1 MDIWNLLSAESGRL
15 KSTEAVSVRDG
26 ILERHSVD
34 GQEVK
39 GAAWGAIAACVH
51 SAEAAGAAWERLV
64 QEAVLVQA
72 GSGAVAGGATPILQY
87 DMTYQLNETEVR
99 GRALR
104 WSDGRL
110 HATNGRLLR
119 SYAVRCW
126 QVVMIDFI
134 KYCKHC
140 VLQTVLLINFSS
152 ASTTQT

>member
-1 MDIWNLLSAESGRL
+1 M
-15 KSTEAVSVRDG
+15 RDG
-26 ILERHSVD
+26 ISDRLSVD

-72 GSGAVAGGATPILQY
+72 GSGAVAGGGSGATPILQY

-99 GRALR
+99 GQAPRY
-104 WSDGRL
+104 SEGRIP
-110 HATNGRLLR
+110 ATNGRLLR

-126 QVVMIDFI
+126 QVVMIDFMR
-134 KYCKHC
+134 YCKHC
-140 VLQTVLLINFSS
+140 VLQTVLALKFSS
-152 ASTTQT
+152 ASTTRT